1 MEYKKII
8 RGEDVEVINY
18 EGVDITASNSDFL
31 MSFNINLETREW
43 GIKSICVYNIKVLS
57 GSVFLTKDNY
67 PEPDTETEIDCK
79 DFEVIEE
86 VKINS
91 DDITVHALEIDVKNK
106 IITVT

>member
-67 PEPDTETEIDCK
+67 PEPDTETEIDCT
-79 DFEVIEE
+79 
-86 VKINS
+86 